1 MADPT
6 GARMR
11 TMNSFFASPR
21 FPIVKEL
28 PPRDGGGGG
37 HHDHDDDHRDRPG
50 RIELPGWNAYL
61 GPPE

>member
-1 MADPT
+1 MSDPT

-11 TMNSFFASPR
+11 TMNSFFCSPR

-28 PPRDGGGGG
+28 PSDGGGG
-37 HHDHDDDHRDRPG
+37 HHDHDEDDHWDSPG
-50 RIELPGWNAYL
+50 RTELPGWNAYL

>member
-11 TMNSFFASPR
+11 TMDSFFASPR

-28 PPRDGGGGG
+28 PSRAGSGG
-37 HHDHDDDHRDRPG
+37 HDPDDDRWDGPG
-50 RIELPGWNAYL
+50 RVELPGWNAYL

>member
-11 TMNSFFASPR
+11 TLDSFFDSPR

-28 PPRDGGGGG
+28 PPRDGGGGR
-37 HHDHDDDHRDRPG
+37 HDHDDDHRDQPG
-50 RIELPGWNAYL
+50 RVELPGWNAYL

>member
-11 TMNSFFASPR
+11 TMDSFFHSPR

-28 PPRDGGGGG
+28 PPPRDGGVQV
-37 HHDHDDDHRDRPG
+37 DHDDAFGDSQG

>member
-11 TMNSFFASPR
+11 TLDSFFASPR

-28 PPRDGGGGG
+28 PPRDGGGAGG
-37 HHDHDDDHRDRPG
+37 REHADDHWEGAG
-50 RIELPGWNAYL
+50 RVELPGWNAYL

>member
-1 MADPT
+1 MSDPT

-28 PPRDGGGGG
+28 PSDGGGG
-37 HHDHDDDHRDRPG
+37 HHDHDEDDDWDSPG